1 MQLLHV
7 RSNYNDHGIPFVQQI
22 LHFPDFFSL
31 FQQTGEGSST
41 DMLVPIVIGV
51 LVAVIIIVVLIFF
64 FVKKR
69 KTNQKYD
76 AVQQTNG
83 LENGTEET
91 EKLNDDPAV

>member
-1 MQLLHV
+1 
-7 RSNYNDHGIPFVQQI
+7 
-22 LHFPDFFSL
+22 
-31 FQQTGEGSST
+31 
-41 DMLVPIVIGV
+41 MLVPIVIGV

>member
-7 RSNYNDHGIPFVQQI
+7 GSNYNEHGIPFVQQI
-22 LHFPDFFSL
+22 FHLRDSSLL
-31 FQQTGEGSST
+31 FQQTGDSSSN

-64 FVKKR
+64 IVKKR

-91 EKLNDDPAV
+91 EKLNDNPAV